1 MNTNDIFKGGVL
13 VRNPE
18 RMGEALKRYY
28 EFMINLNSEYRSNNG
43 KNKLS

>member
-18 RMGEALKRYY
+18 RMEEALKRYY
-28 EFMINLNSEYRSNNG
+28 EFMINLNSEYRSENE
-43 KNKLS
+43 K